1 MHLKSKILLIK
12 INHMKSKILTTFFF
26 LLVFLQGFSQKTV
39 KGTIKD
45 NSGNLLPGVTI
56 NIKGTNIG
64 EVSNFNGEYTIKINR
79 SEAIL
84 VFSYLGMKNK
94 EVKFEG
100 QTEINVV
107 LIEDTDTLDEVVIIG
122 YGTQKKSDVTG
133 AVSGIKPKT
142 LMESQTTDVFS
153 AMQGRVSGVQ
163 ISSDS
168 GQPGGGNNIT
178 VRGQTSINGT
188 SSPLFVID
196 GVQIDVNYDEVATT
210 GSSQAR
216 INPLTGINPA
226 DIESIDILKD
236 ASATAIYGSRGANGV
251 VIITT
256 KSGASDGR
264 LTADYSYN
272 LGISEVI
279 KRLPVLS
286 ADDYL
291 TYQQDI
297 GNDQFLNQ
305 DTNNDGNFDT
315 PRDFTQIPSFDWQ
328 DEGLRTAISHQHQLS
343 IRGGNKTTNYSVG
356 LGALQQEGLVVNND
370 YEQYNLRMRLKTDI
384 NDKLSIAFNS
394 NGSYSVLGGIA
405 NNGGPDSF
413 TGITQM
419 LVIGNP
425 WNIRTDDIVFADDAF
440 ISPLDLI
447 NESDKQTSIFRLF
460 GNMNINYKFTDNLSY
475 TGFTG
480 INVSNSKVKEFYS
493 SNTGWGRLQ
502 NGRARVKE
510 VNTYSINHSSQLNF
524 KKRFNQNHRIDALA
538 GFEIFHYNFEDFL
551 NEVIGFENQTTGV
564 NNISV
569 GTSVSQYS
577 TQRFSTNRVSFL
589 SRINYTLYKRFI
601 LTATMRADGSDK
613 FGEGNRWGYFPSG
626 ALAWKMTN
634 ESFIKNISA
643 ISNLKLRLS
652 YGATGNERIPAYAYL
667 AQLNPAFY
675 ASNDNLIFG
684 LAPSTLPNPDLK
696 WETTEQLNAG
706 VDLGLFGGRIN
717 LTADVYKKIT
727 TDLLLNA
734 PIPSQSGF
742 NSQFQNIGRIDNSG
756 VELQLSTFN
765 VNKGDFKWKTDFN
778 ITFNRNEVK
787 DLGGAE
793 FIPISTFGG
802 WQANVGRVIVGEQI
816 GTMYG
821 YQFDG
826 IYQIDD
832 FTWQNNSD
840 PNIPFENRT
849 FALKNGLPV
858 YAGTAL
864 PGRMK
869 YSDLNGDGFINDED
883 RQVIGNSNPVHF
895 GGINNTF
902 SYKNFDLSVFFQ
914 WSYGNDLYNA
924 AKVRLNG
931 VQPWMNISQDYF
943 QNNWTPQNPSNSAP
957 AYRQLDQQIASSYY
971 VEDGSYLR
979 LRTVSLGYRLPKDLT
994 KKLGFKS
1001 LRFNLIGNNL
1011 ITWTNYTGWDP
1022 EVNFNN
1028 PLLSGLD
1035 RIAYPRARNFTLS
1048 LNATF

>member
-1 MHLKSKILLIK
+1 MKKNSIILL
-12 INHMKSKILTTFFF
+12 LTLISFQFS
-26 LLVFLQGFSQKTV
+26 FSQITV
-39 KGTIKD
+39 SGKVTD
-45 NSGNLLPGVTI
+45 TEGNLLPSVTI
-56 NIKGTNIG
+56 LIKGTQIG
-64 EVSNFNGEYTIKINR
+64 DISDFDGKYSIELPNAESV
-79 SEAIL
+79 L
-84 VFSYLGMKNK
+84 VFSYLGMKTI
-94 EVKFEG
+94 EVKYNG
-100 QTEINVV
+100 KKIINVQ
-107 LIEDTDTLDEVVIIG
+107 LEEEANSLDEIVVIG
-122 YGTQKKSDVTG
+122 YGVTKKSDVTG

-256 KSGASDGR
+256 KSGSSDGR
-264 LTADYSYN
+264 ISAEYSYN
-272 LGISEVI
+272 LGISEVV
-279 KRLPVLS
+279 KKLSVLS
-286 ADDYL
+286 AEDYI

-297 GNDQFLNQ
+297 SNDQFLNQ

-328 DEGLRTAISHQHQLS
+328 EEGLRTAISHQHQLS
-343 IRGGNKTTNYSVG
+343 VRGGNKTTNYSVG

-384 NDKLSIAFNS
+384 NDKLSLTFNS

-413 TGITQM
+413 TGITQF

-480 INVSNSKVKEFYS
+480 INISNSKVKEFYN

-510 VNTYSINHSSQLNF
+510 VNTYSINHSSRLNF
-524 KKRFNQNHRIDALA
+524 RKSFNPNHRIDALA

-589 SRINYTLYKRFI
+589 SRMNYTLHKRFI
-601 LTATMRADGSDK
+601 LTATIRADGSDK

-652 YGATGNERIPAYAYL
+652 YGATGNERIPAYTYL

-706 VDLGLFGGRIN
+706 IDLGLFGGRVN

-821 YQFDG
+821 YKFDG
-826 IYQIDD
+826 IYQIED

-840 PNIPFENRT
+840 PNVAFEDRN
-849 FALKNGLPV
+849 FILKDGLPV
-858 YAGTAL
+858 YSGTAL

-869 YSDLNGDGFINDED
+869 YSDLNGDGFVNDED
-883 RQVIGNSNPVHF
+883 RQVIGDSNPIHF

-902 SYKNFDLSVFFQ
+902 TYKNFDLSVFFQ
-914 WSYGNDLYNA
+914 WSYGNELYNA

-943 QNNWTPQNPSNSAP
+943 ENNWTPQNPTNTAP

-979 LRTVSLGYRLPKDLT
+979 LKTVSLGYRLPKNIT
-994 KKLGFKS
+994 QKLGFKS

-1011 ITWTNYTGWDP
+1011 LTWTNYTGWDP

-1035 RIAYPRARNFTLS
+1035 RIAYPRARNFTIS
-1048 LNATF
+1048 FNATF

>member
-1 MHLKSKILLIK
+1 MNKHIIILL
-12 INHMKSKILTTFFF
+12 LA
-26 LLVFLQGFSQKTV
+26 LVSFQFSFSQ
-39 KGTIKD
+39 IKVSGKVTD
-45 NSGNLLPGVTI
+45 TEGNLLPSVTI
-56 NIKGTNIG
+56 LIKGTQIG
-64 EVSNFNGEYTIKINR
+64 DISDFDGKFSIELPNAES
-79 SEAIL
+79 IL
-84 VFSYLGMKNK
+84 VFNYLGMKTK
-94 EVKFEG
+94 EVKYNG
-100 QTEINVV
+100 QKIINVQ
-107 LIEDTDTLDEVVIIG
+107 LEQETNNLDEIVVIG
-122 YGTQKKSDVTG
+122 YGVTKKSDVTG
-133 AVSGIKPKT
+133 SVSSIKPKT

-226 DIESIDILKD
+226 DIESVEILKD

-256 KSGASDGR
+256 KSGTSDGR
-264 LTADYSYN
+264 ITAEYSYN

-279 KRLPVLS
+279 KKLSVLS

-297 GNDQFLNQ
+297 NNDQFLNQ
-305 DTNNDGNFDT
+305 DTNNDGTFDT
-315 PRDFTQIPSFDWQ
+315 PRDFTQLPSFDWQ
-328 DEGLRTAISHQHQLS
+328 EEGLRTAISHQHQLS
-343 IRGGNKTTNYSVG
+343 VRGGNKTTNYSVG

-384 NDKLSIAFNS
+384 NDKLSITFNS

-413 TGITQM
+413 TGITQF

-425 WNIRTDDIVFADDAF
+425 WNIRTDDIVFADDGF

-460 GNMNINYKFTDNLSY
+460 GNMNLNYKFTDNFSY

-480 INVSNSKVKEFYS
+480 FNVSNSKVKEFYS

-524 KKRFNQNHRIDALA
+524 RKSFNPNHRIDALA

-569 GTSVSQYS
+569 GTSVSEYS

-613 FGEGNRWGYFPSG
+613 FGEGNKWGYFPSG

-634 ESFIKNISA
+634 ESFIKNINA

-652 YGATGNERIPAYAYL
+652 YGATGNERIPAYTYL

-706 VDLGLFGGRIN
+706 IDLGLFGGKIN
-717 LTADVYKKIT
+717 FSADVYKKIT

-765 VNKGDFKWKTDFN
+765 INKNDFKWKTDFN
-778 ITFNRNEVK
+778 ITFNQNEVK

-840 PNIPFENRT
+840 PNVAFEDRN
-849 FALKNGLPV
+849 FALKDGLPV
-858 YAGTAL
+858 YSGTAL

-869 YSDLNGDGFINDED
+869 YSDLNGDGFVNDED

-902 SYKNFDLSVFFQ
+902 TYKNFDLSVFFQ

-943 QNNWTPQNPSNSAP
+943 ENNWTPDNPSNTAP

-971 VEDGSYLR
+971 LEDGSYLR
-979 LRTVSLGYRLPKDLT
+979 LKTVSLGYRLPKDIT
-994 KKLGFKS
+994 QKLGFKS

-1048 LNATF
+1048 FNATF

>member
-1 MHLKSKILLIK
+1 MNKNIIILLFALI
-12 INHMKSKILTTFFF
+12 SFQFS
-26 LLVFLQGFSQKTV
+26 FSQITV
-39 KGTIKD
+39 SGKVTD
-45 NSGNLLPGVTI
+45 TEGNLLPSVTI
-56 NIKGTNIG
+56 LIKGTQIG
-64 EVSNFNGEYTIKINR
+64 DISDFDGKYSIKLPNAE
-79 SEAIL
+79 SVL
-84 VFSYLGMKNK
+84 VFSYLGMKTK
-94 EVKFEG
+94 EVKYNG
-100 QTEINVV
+100 QKKINVQ
-107 LIEDTDTLDEVVIIG
+107 LEEETNSLDEIVVIG
-122 YGTQKKSDVTG
+122 YGVTKKSDVTG
-133 AVSGIKPKT
+133 SISTIKPKT

-153 AMQGRVSGVQ
+153 AMQGRLSGVQ

-168 GQPGGGNNIT
+168 GQPGGGNNIV

-196 GVQIDVNYDEVATT
+196 GVQIDVNYNEVATT

-226 DIESIDILKD
+226 DIESVEILKD

-256 KSGASDGR
+256 KSGSSDGR
-264 LTADYSYN
+264 ITAEYSYN

-279 KRLPVLS
+279 KKLPVLS
-286 ADDYL
+286 AEDYL

-297 GNDQFLNQ
+297 NNDQFLNQ
-305 DTNNDGNFDT
+305 DTNNDGTFDT
-315 PRDFTQIPSFDWQ
+315 PRDFTQLPSFDWQ

-343 IRGGNKTTNYSVG
+343 VRGGNKTTNYSVG
-356 LGALQQEGLVVNND
+356 LGALQQDGLVVNND

-384 NDKLSIAFNS
+384 NDKLSITFNS

-413 TGITQM
+413 TGITQL

-460 GNMNINYKFTDNLSY
+460 GNMNINYKFTDNLNLTS
-475 TGFTG
+475 FTG

-524 KKRFNQNHRIDALA
+524 RKSFNPNHRIDALA

-569 GTSVSQYS
+569 GTSVSEYS

-601 LTATMRADGSDK
+601 ITATMRADGSDK

-706 VDLGLFGGRIN
+706 VDLGLFGGKVN
-717 LTADVYKKIT
+717 FTADVYKKIT

-840 PNIPFENRT
+840 PNVAFEDRN
-849 FALKNGLPV
+849 FALKDGLPV
-858 YAGTAL
+858 YSGTAL

-869 YSDLNGDGFINDED
+869 YSDLNGDGFVNDED

-902 SYKNFDLSVFFQ
+902 TYKNFDLSVFFQ

-943 QNNWTPQNPSNSAP
+943 ENNWTPDNPSNTAP
-957 AYRQLDQQIASSYY
+957 EYRRLDQQIASSYY

-979 LRTVSLGYRLPKDLT
+979 LKTVSFGYRLPKDIT
-994 KKLGFKS
+994 QKLGFKS

-1048 LNATF
+1048 FNATF

>member
-1 MHLKSKILLIK
+1 
-12 INHMKSKILTTFFF
+12 MKSKILTTFFF

-122 YGTQKKSDVTG
+122 YGTQKKSDLTG
-133 AVSGIKPKT
+133 SVSGIKPKT

-153 AMQGRVSGVQ
+153 AMQGRLPGVK

-168 GQPGGGNNIT
+168 GQPGGGNNIV

-256 KSGASDGR
+256 KSGSSDGR
-264 LTADYSYN
+264 LTAEYSYN

-279 KRLPVLS
+279 KKLPVLS
-286 ADDYL
+286 AEDYL
-291 TYQQDI
+291 TYQQQI
-297 GNDQFLNQ
+297 NNDQFLNQ
-305 DTNNDGNFDT
+305 DTNNDGIFDT
-315 PRDFTQIPSFDWQ
+315 PRDFSQLPSFNWQ

-343 IRGGNKTTNYSVG
+343 LRGGNKTTNYSAG
-356 LGALQQEGLVVNND
+356 LGVLQQEGLVVNND
-370 YEQYNLRMRLKTDI
+370 YDQYNLRLRLKTEV
-384 NDKLSIAFNS
+384 NDKLSLTFNT

-413 TGITQM
+413 TGVTQM

-447 NESDKQTSIFRLF
+447 NESDKQTSIFRFF
-460 GNMNINYKFTDNLSY
+460 GNMSINYKFNNNFSY

-480 INVSNSKVKEFYS
+480 GNISNSKVKEFYN

-510 VNTYSINHSSQLNF
+510 VNTYSLNHSSQLNF
-524 KKRFNQNHRIDALA
+524 RKNFNPDHKINALV
-538 GFEIFHYNFEDFL
+538 GFEVFHYNFEDFL

-577 TQRFSTNRVSFL
+577 TQRFSNNRLSFL
-589 SRINYTLYKRFI
+589 SRINYTLFNKF
-601 LTATMRADGSDK
+601 LFTATMRADGSDK
-613 FGEGNRWGYFPSG
+613 FGEGNRWGYFPSA
-626 ALAWKMTN
+626 ALAYKMTN
-634 ESFIKNISA
+634 EPFIKDIRA

-652 YGATGNERIPAYAYL
+652 YGATGNERIPAYTYL

-706 VDLGLFGGRIN
+706 IDLGLFRGRLN
-717 LTADVYKKIT
+717 VTADVYKKIT

-742 NSQFQNIGRIDNSG
+742 NSQFQNIGRIDNNG
-756 VELQLSTFN
+756 VELQISSFN
-765 VNKGDFKWKTDFN
+765 INKGGFKWKTDFN

-793 FIPISTFGG
+793 FIPVATPGG

-821 YQFDG
+821 YQFEG

-840 PNIPFENRT
+840 PNIPFENRNFT
-849 FALKNGLPV
+849 LKSGLPV

-869 YSDLNGDGFINDED
+869 YADLNGDGFINDED

-902 SYKNFDLSVFFQ
+902 SYKNFDLSVFLQ

-943 QNNWTPQNPSNSAP
+943 ENNWTPQNPSNTAP

-979 LRTVSLGYRLPKDLT
+979 LRTVSLGYRLPKNLT
-994 KKLGFKS
+994 EKLGFKS

-1011 ITWTNYTGWDP
+1011 ITWTNYSGWDP

-1035 RIAYPRARNFTLS
+1035 RIGYPRARNFTLS

>member
-1 MHLKSKILLIK
+1 MKKQLIFTLLC
-12 INHMKSKILTTFFF
+12 LCFFQFTFA
-26 LLVFLQGFSQKTV
+26 QKVV
-39 KGTIKD
+39 KGKITD
-45 NSGNLLPGVTI
+45 SNGNLLPGVTI

-64 EVSNFNGEYTIKINR
+64 EVSNFNGEYAIKINTTK
-79 SEAIL
+79 AVL
-84 VFSYLGMKNK
+84 VFSYLGMKTK
-94 EVKFEG
+94 EVKYLG
-100 QTEINVV
+100 QKEINVI
-107 LIEDTDTLDEVVIIG
+107 LNDDTDTLDEIVVIG
-122 YGTQKKSDVTG
+122 YGTQKKSDLTG

-153 AMQGRVSGVQ
+153 AMQGRLSGVQ

-168 GQPGGGNNIT
+168 GQPGGGNNIV

-196 GVQIDVNYDEVATT
+196 GVQIDVNYNEVATT
-210 GSSQAR
+210 GSSQSR

-226 DIESIDILKD
+226 DIETIDILKD

-256 KSGASDGR
+256 KSRSSDGR
-264 LTADYSYN
+264 LTAEYSYN
-272 LGISEVI
+272 LGISSVI
-279 KRLPVLS
+279 KKLPVLS
-286 ADDYL
+286 AEDYL

-297 GNDQFLNQ
+297 ENDQFLNQ

-343 IRGGNKTTNYSVG
+343 LRGGNKTTNYSVG
-356 LGALQQEGLVVNND
+356 LGTLKQEGLVVNND
-370 YEQYNLRMRLKTDI
+370 YDQYNLRIRLKTDV
-384 NDKLSIAFNS
+384 NDRLSFTFNS

-460 GNMNINYKFTDNLSY
+460 SNMNIRYKFTDNLSY

-480 INVSNSKVKEFYS
+480 GNISSSKVKEFYS

-510 VNTYSINHSSQLNF
+510 VKTYSINHSSQLNF
-524 KKRFNQNHRIDALA
+524 RKNFNPNHKIDALV
-538 GFEIFHYNFEDFL
+538 GFEVFHYNFEDFL

-577 TQRFSTNRVSFL
+577 TQRWAANRLSFL
-589 SRINYTLYKRFI
+589 SRINYTLFKKFLI
-601 LTATMRADGSDK
+601 TATLRADGSDK
-613 FGEGNRWGYFPSG
+613 FGKGNRWGYFPSA
-626 ALAWKMTN
+626 ALAWKMSN
-634 ESFIKNISA
+634 EPFIKNIRA
-643 ISNLKLRLS
+643 ISNLKLRVS
-652 YGATGNERIPAYAYL
+652 YGTTGNERIPPYTYL

-696 WETTEQLNAG
+696 WETTKQLNAG
-706 VDLGLFGGRIN
+706 IDLGLFRGRIN

-756 VELQLSTFN
+756 LELQISSFN
-765 VNKGDFKWKTDFN
+765 INKGGFKWKTDFN

-840 PNIPFENRT
+840 PNIPFENRNFT
-849 FALKNGLPV
+849 LKDGLPV
-858 YAGTAL
+858 YSGTAL

-869 YSDLNGDGFINDED
+869 YSDVNGDGFINDED
-883 RQVIGNSNPVHF
+883 RQVIGDSNPVHF

-924 AKVRLNG
+924 ARVRLNG

-943 QNNWTPQNPSNSAP
+943 KNHWTPQNPSNTAP
-957 AYRQLDQQIASSYY
+957 AYRQIDQQIASSYY

-979 LRTVSLGYRLPKDLT
+979 LKTVSLGYRLPKDVT
-994 KKLGFKS
+994 KKLGFKT

-1011 ITWTNYTGWDP
+1011 ITWTKYTGWDP

>member
-1 MHLKSKILLIK
+1 MNKRIIILL
-12 INHMKSKILTTFFF
+12 LA
-26 LLVFLQGFSQKTV
+26 LVSFQLSFSQITV
-39 KGTIKD
+39 SGKITD
-45 NSGNLLPGVTI
+45 TEGNLLPSVTI
-56 NIKGTNIG
+56 LIKGTQIG
-64 EVSNFNGEYTIKINR
+64 DISDFDGKYSIELPNAESV
-79 SEAIL
+79 L
-84 VFSYLGMKNK
+84 VFNYLGMKTK
-94 EVKFEG
+94 EVKYNG
-100 QTEINVV
+100 QKIINVE
-107 LIEDTDTLDEVVIIG
+107 LEQETNSLDEIVVIG
-122 YGTQKKSDVTG
+122 YGVTKKSDVTG
-133 AVSGIKPKT
+133 SVSSIKPKT

-153 AMQGRVSGVQ
+153 AMQGRVAGVQ

-196 GVQIDVNYDEVATT
+196 GVQIDVNYDEVAST

-226 DIESIDILKD
+226 DIESVEILKD

-256 KSGASDGR
+256 KSGSSDGR
-264 LTADYSYN
+264 ITAEYSYN

-279 KRLPVLS
+279 KKLSVLS

-297 GNDQFLNQ
+297 GNEQFLNQ
-305 DTNNDGNFDT
+305 DTNNDGTFDT

-343 IRGGNKTTNYSVG
+343 VRGGNKTTNYSVG

-370 YEQYNLRMRLKTDI
+370 YEQYNLRMRLKTDV
-384 NDKLSIAFNS
+384 NDRLSLSFNS
-394 NGSYSVLGGIA
+394 NGSYSTLGGIA

-460 GNMNINYKFTDNLSY
+460 ANMNINYKFTDNLSY

-480 INVSNSKVKEFYS
+480 VNVSNSKVKEFYN

-510 VNTYSINHSSQLNF
+510 VNTYSINHSSRLNF
-524 KKRFNQNHRIDALA
+524 RKRFNANHRIDALA

-589 SRINYTLYKRFI
+589 SRFNYTLYRRFI

-613 FGEGNRWGYFPSG
+613 FGEGNRWGYFPSA

-634 ESFIKNISA
+634 ESFIKDIKA

-652 YGATGNERIPAYAYL
+652 YGATGNERIPAYSYL

-706 VDLGLFGGRIN
+706 VDLGLFGGRVN

-756 VELQLSTFN
+756 VELQLSTIN
-765 VNKGDFKWKTDFN
+765 INKADFKWKTDFN

-816 GTMYG
+816 GTMFG

-832 FTWQNNSD
+832 FTWQNDSD
-840 PNIPFENRT
+840 PNVAFEDRN
-849 FALKNGLPV
+849 FALKDGLPV
-858 YAGTAL
+858 YSGTAL

-883 RQVIGNSNPVHF
+883 RKVIGNSAPVHF

-902 SYKNFDLSVFFQ
+902 TYKNFDLSVFLQ
-914 WSYGNDLYNA
+914 WSYGNELYNA

-943 QNNWTPQNPSNSAP
+943 ENNWTPNNPSNTDP
-957 AYRQLDQQIASSYY
+957 EYRRIDQQIASSYY

-979 LRTVSLGYRLPKDLT
+979 LKTVSLGYRLPNKLT
-994 KKLGFKS
+994 KKIGFKS
-1001 LRFNLIGNNL
+1001 LKFNLIGNNL
-1011 ITWTNYTGWDP
+1011 LTWTNYSGWDP

-1035 RIAYPRARNFTLS
+1035 RIAYPRSRNFTLS

>member
-1 MHLKSKILLIK
+1 MNNKKII
-12 INHMKSKILTTFFF
+12 F
-26 LLVFLQGFSQKTV
+26 LLFSIVIFQFGFSQTTV
-39 KGTIKD
+39 TGKVKD
-45 NSGNLLPGVTI
+45 VNGDLLPGVTVL
-56 NIKGTNIG
+56 IKGTEIG
-64 EVSNFNGEYTIKINR
+64 AVSNFDGEYNINTNQTKFT
-79 SEAIL
+79 L
-84 VFSYLGMKNK
+84 VFSYLGMKTE
-94 EVKFEG
+94 EVEYNG
-100 QTEINVV
+100 QKVIDVV
-107 LIEDTDTLDEVVIIG
+107 LEEEANSLNEIVVIG
-122 YGTQKKSDVTG
+122 YGVQKKGDLTG
-133 AVSGIKPKT
+133 SIAGIKSET
-142 LMESQTTDVFS
+142 LVESQTTDVFS
-153 AMQGRVSGVQ
+153 AMQGRVAGVN

-168 GQPGGGNNIT
+168 GQPGGGSNIT
-178 VRGQTSINGT
+178 IRGQTSINGT

-196 GVQIDVNYDEVATT
+196 GVQIDINYDEVAST

-226 DIESIDILKD
+226 DIESVDILKD

-256 KSGASDGR
+256 KSGSSDGR
-264 LTADYSYN
+264 LTAEYTYN

-279 KRLPVLS
+279 KKLSVLS

-291 TYQQDI
+291 IYQQER
-297 GNDQFLNQ
+297 GNTQFLNQ
-305 DTNNDGNFDT
+305 DTDNDGVFETPRNFDEL
-315 PRDFTQIPSFDWQ
+315 PSFDWQ
-328 DEGLRTAISHQHQLS
+328 KEALRTALSGQHQLS
-343 IRGGNKTTNYSVG
+343 FRGGNKTTNYSAG
-356 LGALQQEGLVVNND
+356 LGILDQEGLVINNNYD
-370 YEQYNLRMRLKTDI
+370 QYNLRLRLKTEV
-384 NDKLSIAFNS
+384 NDRLGITFNTNS
-394 NGSYSVLGGIA
+394 SYSILSGIA

-413 TGITQM
+413 TGVTQM

-425 WNIRTDDIVFADDAF
+425 WNIRTDDIDFADDAF
-440 ISPLDLI
+440 VSPLDLI
-447 NESDKQTSIFRLF
+447 RESDKQTSIFRF
-460 GNMNINYKFTDNLSY
+460 IGNMSIDYKLTDNLTY

-480 INVSNSKVKEFYS
+480 GNISHSKVKEFYN

-524 KKRFNQNHRIDALA
+524 KKNFNPNHRIDVLA
-538 GFEIFHYNFEDFL
+538 GVEVFHYNFEDFS
-551 NEVIGFENQTTGV
+551 NEIIGFENQTTGV

-569 GTSVSQYS
+569 GTSVSEYS
-577 TQRFSTNRVSFL
+577 TRRFSNNRLSFL

-601 LTATMRADGSDK
+601 ITGTMRADGSDK
-613 FGEGNRWGYFPSG
+613 FGAGNRWGYFPSA

-634 ESFIKNISA
+634 ESFIKTIKA

-652 YGATGNERIPAYAYL
+652 YGASGNERIPAYSSL
-667 AQLNPAFY
+667 AQLDPAFY

-684 LAPSTLPNPDLK
+684 LAPSNLANPDLK
-696 WETTEQLNAG
+696 WETTKQYNAG
-706 VDLGLFGGRIN
+706 IDLDLFKNKIS
-717 LTADVYKKIT
+717 LSADVYKKIT

-756 VELQLSTFN
+756 LELQIST
-765 VNKGDFKWKTDFN
+765 VNINKKGFKWETDFN
-778 ITFNRNEVK
+778 ISFNENEVK

-802 WQANVGRVIVGEQI
+802 WQANVGRVIVGEPI

-821 YQFDG
+821 YNFEG
-826 IYQIDD
+826 IYQIED
-832 FTWQNNSD
+832 FTWENNSD
-840 PNIPFENRT
+840 PSIPFEDRT
-849 FALKNGLPV
+849 LVLRDNLPV
-858 YAGTAL
+858 YSGTAL

-869 YSDLNGDGFINDED
+869 YRDINGDGFVNDED
-883 RQVIGNSNPVHF
+883 RTVIGDSNPVHF

-902 SYKNFDLSVFFQ
+902 RYKNFDLSVFFQ

-931 VQPWMNISQDYF
+931 VAPWMNISQDYF
-943 QNNWTPQNPSNSAP
+943 ENHWTPENPSNTDP
-957 AYRQLDQQIASSYY
+957 AYREIDQQIASSYY

-979 LRTVSLGYRLPKDLT
+979 LRTVSLGYRLPKDIT
-994 KKLGFKS
+994 KKLGFSS
-1001 LRFNLIGNNL
+1001 LRLNIIGNNL
-1011 ITWTNYTGWDP
+1011 ATWTNYSGWDP

-1048 LNATF
+1048 FNATF

>member
-1 MHLKSKILLIK
+1 MKKNSIILL
-12 INHMKSKILTTFFF
+12 LTLISFQFS
-26 LLVFLQGFSQKTV
+26 FSQITV
-39 KGTIKD
+39 SGKVTD
-45 NSGNLLPGVTI
+45 TEGNLLPSVTI
-56 NIKGTNIG
+56 LIKGTQIG
-64 EVSNFNGEYTIKINR
+64 DISDFDGKYSIEIPNAESV
-79 SEAIL
+79 L
-84 VFSYLGMKNK
+84 VFSYLGMKTK
-94 EVKFEG
+94 EVKYNG
-100 QTEINVV
+100 KKIINVQ
-107 LIEDTDTLDEVVIIG
+107 LEEETNNLDEIVVIG
-122 YGTQKKSDVTG
+122 YGVTKKSDVTG
-133 AVSGIKPKT
+133 SVSSIKPKT

-153 AMQGRVSGVQ
+153 AIQGRVSGVQ

-226 DIESIDILKD
+226 DIESVEILKD

-256 KSGASDGR
+256 KSGSSDGR
-264 LTADYSYN
+264 LTAEYSYN

-279 KRLPVLS
+279 KRLSVLS

-297 GNDQFLNQ
+297 NNDQFLNQ
-305 DTNNDGNFDT
+305 DTNNDGIFDT

-328 DEGLRTAISHQHQLS
+328 NEGLRTAISHQHQLS
-343 IRGGNKTTNYSVG
+343 VRGGNKTTNYSVG

-370 YEQYNLRMRLKTDI
+370 YEQYNLRMRLKTDV
-384 NDKLSIAFNS
+384 NEKLSLTFNT

-460 GNMNINYKFTDNLSY
+460 GNMSLDYKFTDNLSL
-475 TGFTG
+475 TSFTG

-524 KKRFNQNHRIDALA
+524 RKSFNPNHRIDALA

-652 YGATGNERIPAYAYL
+652 YGATGNERIPAYSYL

-706 VDLGLFGGRIN
+706 VDLGLFGGKVN
-717 LTADVYKKIT
+717 VTADVYKKIT

-765 VNKGDFKWKTDFN
+765 INKGDFKWKTDFN

-826 IYQIDD
+826 IYQIED

-858 YAGTAL
+858 YSGTAL

-883 RQVIGNSNPVHF
+883 RQVIGDSNPLHF

-902 SYKNFDLSVFFQ
+902 TYKNFDLSVFFQ

-943 QNNWTPQNPSNSAP
+943 QNNWTPNNPSNTDP
-957 AYRQLDQQIASSYY
+957 AYRQIDQQIASSYY

-979 LRTVSLGYRLPKDLT
+979 LKTVSLGYRLPKDVT
-994 KKLGFKS
+994 QKLGFKS

-1011 ITWTNYTGWDP
+1011 LTWTNYTGWDP

-1048 LNATF
+1048 FNATF

>member
-1 MHLKSKILLIK
+1 
-12 INHMKSKILTTFFF
+12 MKSKILTTFFF

-122 YGTQKKSDVTG
+122 YGTQKKSDLTG
-133 AVSGIKPKT
+133 SVSGIKPKT

-153 AMQGRVSGVQ
+153 AMQGRLPGVK

-168 GQPGGGNNIT
+168 GQPGGGNNIV

-256 KSGASDGR
+256 KSGSSDGR
-264 LTADYSYN
+264 LTAEYSYN

-279 KRLPVLS
+279 KKLPVLS
-286 ADDYL
+286 AEDYL
-291 TYQQDI
+291 TYQQQI
-297 GNDQFLNQ
+297 NNEQFLNQ
-305 DTNNDGNFDT
+305 DTNNDGIFDT
-315 PRDFTQIPSFDWQ
+315 PRDFSQLPSFNWQ

-343 IRGGNKTTNYSVG
+343 LRGGNKTTNYSAG
-356 LGALQQEGLVVNND
+356 LGVLQQEGLVVNND
-370 YEQYNLRMRLKTDI
+370 YDQYNLRLRLKTEV
-384 NDKLSIAFNS
+384 NDKLSLTFNT

-413 TGITQM
+413 TGVTQM

-447 NESDKQTSIFRLF
+447 NESDKQTSIFRFF
-460 GNMNINYKFTDNLSY
+460 GNMSINYKFNNNFSY

-480 INVSNSKVKEFYS
+480 GNISNSKVKEFYN

-510 VNTYSINHSSQLNF
+510 VNTYSLNHSSQLNF
-524 KKRFNQNHRIDALA
+524 RKNFNPDHKINALV
-538 GFEIFHYNFEDFL
+538 GFEVFHYNFEDFL

-577 TQRFSTNRVSFL
+577 TQRFSNNRLSFL
-589 SRINYTLYKRFI
+589 SRINYTLFNKF
-601 LTATMRADGSDK
+601 LFTATMRADGSDK
-613 FGEGNRWGYFPSG
+613 FGEGNRWGYFPSA
-626 ALAWKMTN
+626 ALAYKMTN
-634 ESFIKNISA
+634 EPFIKDIRA

-652 YGATGNERIPAYAYL
+652 YGATGNERIPAYTYL

-706 VDLGLFGGRIN
+706 IDLGLFRGRLNI
-717 LTADVYKKIT
+717 TADVYKKIT

-742 NSQFQNIGRIDNSG
+742 NSQFQNIGRIDNNG
-756 VELQLSTFN
+756 VELQISSFN
-765 VNKGDFKWKTDFN
+765 INKGGFKWKTDFN

-793 FIPISTFGG
+793 FIPVATPGG

-821 YQFDG
+821 YQFEG

-840 PNIPFENRT
+840 PNIPFENRNFT
-849 FALKNGLPV
+849 LKSGLPV

-869 YSDLNGDGFINDED
+869 YADLNGDGFINDED

-902 SYKNFDLSVFFQ
+902 SYKNFDLSVFLQ

-943 QNNWTPQNPSNSAP
+943 QNNWTPTNPSNTAP

-979 LRTVSLGYRLPKDLT
+979 LRTVSLGYRLPKNLT
-994 KKLGFKS
+994 EKLGFKS

-1011 ITWTNYTGWDP
+1011 ITWTNYSGWDP

-1035 RIAYPRARNFTLS
+1035 RIGYPRARNFTLS